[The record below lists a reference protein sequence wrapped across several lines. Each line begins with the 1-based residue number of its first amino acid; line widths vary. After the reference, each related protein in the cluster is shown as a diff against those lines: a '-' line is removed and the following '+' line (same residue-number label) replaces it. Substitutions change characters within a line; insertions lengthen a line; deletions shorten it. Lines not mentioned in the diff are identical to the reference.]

1 MSIEKNKAENILLKK
16 IPEQSICD
24 ELNDFFSHL
33 ELIFSPIDKIDT
45 ITNSLSKWPLEL
57 NVVSNPTANRLILVG
72 DSAHSIHPLAGQ
84 GFNLSIEDCISSIN
98 AIKNSL
104 KFGNDL
110 GDLNILKDYKKD
122 RLPKTLAMTSMT
134 DFLFYG
140 FTSDSDFLQSVLSTG
155 MKAVSYTH
163 LTLPTT
169 PYV

>member
-1 MSIEKNKAENILLKK
+1 MDLKVKYYKKNL
-16 IPEQSICD
+16 
-24 ELNDFFSHL
+24 
-33 ELIFSPIDKIDT
+33 
-45 ITNSLSKWPLEL
+45 
-57 NVVSNPTANRLILVG
+57 LILG
-72 DSAHSIHPLAGQ
+72 EGLHSVHPLAGQ
-84 GFNLSIEDCISSIN
+84 GFNLSIDDCISSIN

-155 MKAVSYTH
+155 MKVVDKSKFKNIFKYIAGS
-163 LTLPTT
+163 
-169 PYV
+169 